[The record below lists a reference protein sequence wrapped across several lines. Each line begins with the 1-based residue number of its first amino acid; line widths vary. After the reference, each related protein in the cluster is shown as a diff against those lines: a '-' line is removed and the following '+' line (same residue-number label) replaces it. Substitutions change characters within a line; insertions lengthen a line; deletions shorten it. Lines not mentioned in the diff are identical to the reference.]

1 MSDIDRVHI
10 DQVQQ
15 EIIDDFTFLDDW
27 LDKYQHIID
36 LGRQLPPLEADEMT
50 DDALLEGCQSQVWL
64 HAHGDAERLVFR
76 ANSDAAIV
84 SGLIWLLLRV
94 YSGRSARE
102 ILDSEPRFIRELGL
116 SEHLSPTRA
125 NGLNAMLQAVQ
136 GHARHALER
145 AHA

>member
-1 MSDIDRVHI
+1 MSDI

-15 EIIDDFTFLDDW
+15 EIIDEFAFLDDW

-36 LGRQLPPLEADEMT
+36 LGRRLPPLEAHEMT

-64 HAHGDAERLVFR
+64 HARGDAERLEFR

-84 SGLIWLLLRV
+84 SGLIWLLLEV
-94 YSGRSARE
+94 YSGRSAQE
-102 ILDSEPRFIRELGL
+102 ILDAEPRFIRELDL

-125 NGLNAMLQAVQ
+125 NGLNAMLQAIH
-136 GHARHALER
+136 GHARHALEQ